1 MGKTTS
7 ARRFGIAPLVG
18 TGVSD
23 AAVAT
28 PVGIGVSD
36 ATVGTLVGTGVSD
49 VTVVTRSAVALGVG
63 VASGSDVHAIIA
75 IAMMPRQVAHNR
87 PEANSADPGVLSI
100 YALQSPT
107 VHYES
112 SHSRKVLRLDDV
124 HVGGGDE
131 DLTVV

>member
-1 MGKTTS
+1 MSNAMIRPGCRTRYRRSGIPSGCVRYTMRSNETLGKTTS

-23 AAVAT
+23 ATVAT

-87 PEANSADPGVLSI
+87 PEADIG
-100 YALQSPT
+100 
-107 VHYES
+107 
-112 SHSRKVLRLDDV
+112 
-124 HVGGGDE
+124 
-131 DLTVV
+131 